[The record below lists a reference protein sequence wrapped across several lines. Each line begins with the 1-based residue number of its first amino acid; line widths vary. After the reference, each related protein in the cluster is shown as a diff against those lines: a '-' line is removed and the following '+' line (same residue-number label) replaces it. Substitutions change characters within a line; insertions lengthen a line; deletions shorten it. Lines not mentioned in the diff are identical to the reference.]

1 MKGIVLAGGSGTR
14 LYPITKGVS
23 KQLLPIYD
31 KPMVYYPIS
40 VLMLAGIRDILIIST
55 PYDLSGFKRLLGDGS
70 DYGVRFEYAE
80 QPSPDGLAQAF
91 IIGEKFIGDDC
102 ACLVL
107 GDNIFYG
114 NEFISL
120 LRRAVKEAEGNKK
133 ASVFGYWVS
142 DPERY
147 GVAEFDRQGNC
158 LSIEEKPQ
166 KPKSNYAVVGLYFYP
181 NKVVD
186 VAKHIKP
193 SARGELEITTVNQEF
208 LKNGELKVQVLGRG
222 FAWLDTGTHDSLADA
237 SNFVETIEKR
247 QGLKIACL
255 EGIAYRNGWITEEKM
270 RELAKPMLKN
280 QYGQYL
286 LRVIDE
292 MKEEI
297 TSDSFRENK

>member
-31 KPMVYYPIS
+31 KPMIYYPIS
-40 VLMLAGIRDILIIST
+40 VLMLAGIREILIIST
-55 PYDLSGFKRLLGDGS
+55 PQDLPYFQRLLGKGE
-70 DYGVRFEYAE
+70 DYGVKFSYEE

-91 IIGEKFIGDDC
+91 IIGEKFIGDDSV
-102 ACLVL
+102 CLIL

-114 NEFISL
+114 SGFSL
-120 LRRAVKEAEGNKK
+120 MLKESLADAENNNN
-133 ASVFGYWVS
+133 ATVFGYWVK

-147 GVAEFDRQGNC
+147 GVAEFDRNGNV

-166 KPKSNYAVVGLYFYP
+166 KPKSNYAVTGLYFYP
-181 NKVVD
+181 NKVVEIS
-186 VAKHIKP
+186 KRIKP

-208 LKNGELKVQVLGRG
+208 LKENKLRLKQLGRG
-222 FAWLDTGTHDSLADA
+222 FAWLDTGTHDSLSEA
-237 SNFVETIEKR
+237 STFVEVIEKR

-255 EGIAYRNGWITEEKM
+255 EEIAYKQGWINKEQLAG
-270 RELAKPMLKN
+270 LAKPMLKN

-286 LRVIDE
+286 LQIID
-292 MKEEI
+292 
-297 TSDSFRENK
+297 